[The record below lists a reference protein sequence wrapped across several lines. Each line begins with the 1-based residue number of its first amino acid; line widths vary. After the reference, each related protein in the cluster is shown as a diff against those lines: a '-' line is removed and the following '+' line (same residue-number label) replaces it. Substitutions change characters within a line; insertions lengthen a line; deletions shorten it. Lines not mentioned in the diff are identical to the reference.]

1 MSRNIRSG
9 QLLTPF
15 GIGQIVNFPNEE
27 SLMICGLDKWDQRI
41 YDKVQQAGQDSID
54 LAEFTITEPRLQKLL
69 NVDHFKKPFPFRKK
83 GNVNKELS
91 IPAVRFPGWHYC
103 SHCEIMRFINL
114 LQTDIPACTSVTKG
128 KNCRGK
134 MIPVRFVAACHHGHI
149 QDVPFREWVHN
160 GPVISETSDHI
171 LKFRTGMGSGDLGS
185 IIISC
190 SCGTSKSL
198 AGLLNV
204 RKDGDIVFDSALA
217 RIGLDGKE
225 ENEFSRDQP
234 NNSNSSGQYCKGY
247 RPWLGQEGINNAVI
261 CNAHLQVLIRGGS
274 NIHYSHTSSAIY
286 LPESDSHT
294 HPIAGKVIERVGI
307 KQLRLFFELD
317 NTGDIL
323 GSILR
328 SYPEVSDYQ
337 ISEGELLTQ
346 IIDVLKKDDTPSDD
360 AIYDDLEL
368 RWQEY
373 CYINKGRDS
382 EFAEFKAIRKTFEN
396 YIYKDFL
403 EDNFECVVL
412 IEKLKET
419 RVFKG
424 FSRIIA
430 TARNEDDLKNELSN
444 CEVTWLPAYEV
455 FGEGIF
461 LKFKDHKID
470 SWLKNQSNSS
480 INQISKYRSAMSLRN
495 SDKQNRDINPAFI
508 MMHTFAH
515 LLIKRL
521 CFGCGYGSSS
531 LRERI
536 YFSTEEEKRMNGI
549 LIYTASG
556 DSEGSMGGL
565 VRQGKEN
572 FLGRIISEAVEEGK
586 WCSADPVCSDIG
598 QKEGQGPDNVNGSAC
613 HNCCILPET
622 SCEEF
627 NVLLDRYTIS
637 GSVSDPSK
645 GFFSYNEEC

>member
-41 YDKVQQAGQDSID
+41 YDRIQQAGQDSID

-103 SHCEIMRFINL
+103 SHCDIMRFINL
-114 LQTDIPACTSVTKG
+114 LQSDIPACASITKG
-128 KNCRGK
+128 KNCSGK
-134 MIPVRFVAACHHGHI
+134 MIPVRFVAACQHGHI

-160 GPVISETSDHI
+160 GPVTSDTSDHI

-247 RPWLGQEGINNAVI
+247 RPWLGQEGINNAVV

-286 LPESDSHT
+286 LPETDSHT

-323 GSILR
+323 RSILR

-337 ISEGELLTQ
+337 ISEEELLTQ
-346 IIDVLKKDDTPSDD
+346 IIDVLKKEDTPTEDL
-360 AIYDDLEL
+360 IYDDLAL

-461 LKFKDHKID
+461 LKFRDHKID

-480 INQISKYRSAMSLRN
+480 INQVSKYRSAMSLRN

-572 FLGRIISEAVEEGK
+572 FLGRIIYEAVEEGK

-637 GSVSDPSK
+637 GSISDPSK
-645 GFFSYNEEC
+645 GFFSYNEEF